1 MESLLQPFENLLTPI
16 FTTKSPVQLPEPWRL
31 AIVKYAPWIMLIL
44 APLTLLA
51 IGLSGLAYAFDLFS
65 GHFLDSLAVIINVI
79 AMVLNLLAIKPLMD
93 KKRQGWLLV
102 FAGFSLSLLANL
114 LTFSLFGLAIGFLIG
129 GFFLFQVKY
138 YYQ

>member
-1 MESLLQPFENLLTPI
+1 MESILRPFEDLLTPI
-16 FTTKSPVQLPEPWRL
+16 FTTKSPVQLPENWREG
-31 AIVKYAPWIMLIL
+31 IVKYAPWIMLIF

-65 GHFLDSLAVIINVI
+65 GHFIASLAIIVSVV
-79 AMVLNLLAIKPLMD
+79 AMILNLLAIKPLMD
-93 KKRQGWLLV
+93 KKRNGWVLI
-102 FAGFSLSLLANL
+102 FAGFTLSLLANVL
-114 LTFSLFGLAIGFLIG
+114 SFSAIGLILNFLIG